1 MKKLICSSMIFIAA
15 IAGVSTSAQAQT
27 PPAAPAAA
35 PVPNYGA
42 AITFDQAK
50 KMMAAAEAHARANN
64 WQVAI
69 AIVDSSS
76 QLVAFSK
83 QDGTQHVSVS
93 IAQGKAVTSVNFRR
107 PTKALEDGI
116 AAGGAG
122 LRILSLP
129 GVTPLEGG
137 IPIVVDGKII
147 GGIGVSGVLS
157 TQDAQVARAG
167 IEALGK

>member
-1 MKKLICSSMIFIAA
+1 MKKLICSSMIIIAA
-15 IAGVSTSAQAQT
+15 IAGLSTAVQAQT
-27 PPAAPAAA
+27 PPAAPVAA

-42 AITFDQAK
+42 AITLDQAK
-50 KMMAAAEAHARANN
+50 KMMVAAEAHARANN

-76 QLVAFSK
+76 QLVAFTK
-83 QDGTQHVSVS
+83 LDGTQHVSVS

-116 AAGGAG
+116 AGGGAG
-122 LRILSLP
+122 LRILGLP